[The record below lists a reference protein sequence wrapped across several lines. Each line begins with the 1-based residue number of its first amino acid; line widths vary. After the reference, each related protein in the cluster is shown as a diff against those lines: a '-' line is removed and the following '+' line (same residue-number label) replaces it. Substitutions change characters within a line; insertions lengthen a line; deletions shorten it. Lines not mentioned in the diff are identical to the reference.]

1 MPFTAVVYQAAI
13 TIDEDYCNLLL
24 LNQVIK
30 AYCPMVII
38 VLRRALTNY
47 SLLNWTIM
55 MKVSHLSYH

>member
-13 TIDEDYCNLLL
+13 TKDEDYFNLLL

-30 AYCPMVII
+30 AYCPMGII

-47 SLLNWTIM
+47 SLLHWTIM